1 MIDVGIFPALS
12 LFVGG
17 LIRVHIYVLV
27 LGLQLMVPAVA
38 IAFDLFVV
46 IVTLMKCVRQ
56 YLEMRNVGQF
66 SLTRLLLRDGK

>member
-1 MIDVGIFPALS
+1 
-12 LFVGG
+12 
-17 LIRVHIYVLV
+17 
-27 LGLQLMVPAVA
+27 MVPAVA

-56 YLEMRNVGQF
+56 FLEMRKVGQF